1 MWVDIINKAIPPE
14 SFLLSMGDSTL
25 AMGWM
30 RKSNFTND
38 NKNDTD
44 TIAKLAAA
52 RHLARIV
59 QESLSCLYTQW
70 FRGKDNDV
78 SESLSRDHHLSA
90 SVLANFL
97 SSSIPNQ
104 LPPDLNIAPLPSVI
118 DSWLFSLLTKMPVN
132 K

>member
-1 MWVDIINKAIPPE
+1 
-14 SFLLSMGDSTL
+14 MGDSTS

-38 NKNDTD
+38 DENDTD
-44 TIAKLAAA
+44 TISKLAAA

-70 FRGKDNDV
+70 FCGEDNNV
-78 SESLSRDHHLSA
+78 SEFLSREHHLSA
-90 SVLANFL
+90 SFLTNLL

-104 LPPDLNIAPLPSVI
+104 LPPDLNIAPLTSVI
-118 DSWLFSLLTKMPVN
+118 DSWLFSLLAKMPVN